1 MDILF
6 TLCPINL
13 DTSHILLYCWFWS
26 HIKSKIIWFNLITW
40 QQKPIDSLDD
50 PEMYAVYL
58 TMTSCRLFCIVVCY
72 DAMCLKCVL
81 CSVSC
86 CFSYSNEI
94 KYILFIMPQI
104 TVTLPQWVLQRAT
117 SSLLRPS
124 FRVRKNFP
132 YGERITFN
140 QGKKVEKNLMKRDN
154 GNSTN
159 KYILGNLHKVCYR
172 YFMAKKSQIKYSIF
186 KKVLKFF
193 CSLVKHKIVWLS
205 VFWIRCRVRWNQRFF
220 WRKWATQVL
229 SLWTDPKCWML
240 STWLWSGR
248 STLS

>member
-40 QQKPIDSLDD
+40 QQKPIDSLED

-72 DAMCLKCVL
+72 DAMCVNCVL

-86 CFSYSNEI
+86 CFSYSNQI

-104 TVTLPQWVLQRAT
+104 TVTLLQWDLWSVQRAT

-140 QGKKVEKNLMKRDN
+140 QGKKGGKKPHEERQWKQ
-154 GNSTN
+154 
-159 KYILGNLHKVCYR
+159 HKQIYTGKFTQSMLQIF
-172 YFMAKKSQIKYSIF
+172 YGKKKSN
-186 KKVLKFF
+186 
-193 CSLVKHKIVWLS
+193 KI
-205 VFWIRCRVRWNQRFF
+205 
-220 WRKWATQVL
+220 
-229 SLWTDPKCWML
+229 
-240 STWLWSGR
+240 
-248 STLS
+248 